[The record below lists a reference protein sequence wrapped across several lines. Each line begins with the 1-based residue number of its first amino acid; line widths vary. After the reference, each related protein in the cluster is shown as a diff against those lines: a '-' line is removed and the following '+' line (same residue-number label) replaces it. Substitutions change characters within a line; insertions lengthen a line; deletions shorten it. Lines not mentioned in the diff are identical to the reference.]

1 MVKSFFNDLRKF
13 INDLRNVA
21 RVFTQPVTSA
31 ATAVRVIF
39 RSAGHQF
46 TNHFW
51 SITGYQSEARF
62 ALGAEPA
69 SVANRRPGQPPDASV
84 ETTNLPGS
92 AAFGAESF

>member
-1 MVKSFFNDLRKF
+1 MTA
-13 INDLRNVA
+13 RNLVA
-21 RVFTQPVTSA
+21 ADVRRRRREIRLLTSA

-39 RSAGHQF
+39 RSAGHQLSIS
-46 TNHFW
+46 TW